1 MNMKTQK
8 GGGEKNAKNFGITLP
23 EKELRT
29 MEIVD
34 RRVYERIW
42 KTWRINQKEGVCC
55 VYVR

>member
-1 MNMKTQK
+1 MKTQK